1 MGYSYSD
8 VFENKYEVKIANSLL
23 MMLRGENCASTTQ
36 LVDFIERGR
45 FRILCLDDEETT
57 LRYVDEEERTMM
69 LSFPGILNLKGAY
82 SQIQYSC
89 SEGNGETV
97 FFFFFF

>member
-8 VFENKYEVKIANSLL
+8 VFENEHEVKIANSLL

-45 FRILCLDDEETT
+45 FRILSFNF
-57 LRYVDEEERTMM
+57 YVWMM
-69 LSFPGILNLKGAY
+69 KKKH
-82 SQIQYSC
+82 C
-89 SEGNGETV
+89 DM
-97 FFFFFF
+97 